1 MTARRNEQTELRT
14 APEAC
19 VVAVV
24 YDNDSAR
31 NLAIHVCDTLSQ
43 TFSGDLEFDVSWW
56 RFNYLADPLIAGAAA
71 QAAATADLILV
82 ILGSES
88 IPGEVKAWFERWL
101 SRRESMEGALV
112 VGRASSVG
120 TKEADAATDAFLR
133 LAAKRA
139 HLDFVPLFASGSAA
153 RLQDRLRE
161 DDAFPNPAGLDRSLD
176 RNYHSSGWG
185 INE

>member
-14 APEAC
+14 TPEAC

-31 NLAIHVCDTLSQ
+31 TLAIHVCDTLSQ
-43 TFSGDLEFDVSWW
+43 TFVGDLDFDVSWW

-82 ILGSES
+82 ILGGDS
-88 IPGEVKAWFERWL
+88 IPGEVKAWFEQSL
-101 SRRESMEGALV
+101 SRRESKEGALV
-112 VGRASSVG
+112 LGRSVMV
-120 TKEADAATDAFLR
+120 TKDDSAAVDTFLR
-133 LAAKRA
+133 QAAERA
-139 HLDFVPLFASGSAA
+139 HLDFVPLFAVHSAA
-153 RLQDRLRE
+153 HLEDRLRE
-161 DDAFPNPAGLDRSLD
+161 DESFSEPAAFDRPPD
-176 RNYHSSGWG
+176 HNYHSSGWG